1 MIETN
6 YEGGNYPPFLLF
18 RIEDKYMKLTEQR
31 LKQIILEELATM
43 NEEDKVAADVESVG
57 KQLPRIDT
65 PKEYAQMLVAL
76 LKHDFG
82 NEAQKRAVLLKIK
95 PMFLELIQSA
105 GSQEPQEEK

>member
-1 MIETN
+1 
-6 YEGGNYPPFLLF
+6 
-18 RIEDKYMKLTEQR
+18 MKLTEQR
-31 LKQIILEELATM
+31 LKEIILEELATM
-43 NEEDKVAADVESVG
+43 NEEDKIASDVELVG

-76 LKHDFG
+76 LNHNSIG
-82 NEAQKRAVLLKIK
+82 AAQKRAVLLKIK